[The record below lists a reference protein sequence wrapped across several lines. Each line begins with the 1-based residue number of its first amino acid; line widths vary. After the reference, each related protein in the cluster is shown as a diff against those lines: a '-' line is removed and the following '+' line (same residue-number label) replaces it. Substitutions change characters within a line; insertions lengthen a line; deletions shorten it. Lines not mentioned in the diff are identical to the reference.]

1 MAFPSRLPLRD
12 IPFRYLLDFFSAIQ
26 SLAVILDNSDES
38 VGREVLRALGLIENQ
53 RNYLYDIYRRPI
65 YEALISHRDWKGTV
79 QDLYRVL
86 SSTSQTQALQT
97 LYTFLRENLND
108 RQRIPEGATKANW
121 AILLNSTQYR
131 ISPEISW
138 PLVFMRTYIFPT
150 CSRVQKIVYM
160 VFPFSTA
167 YASDMY
173 QSISNLMNNV
183 IIFAWFLTIAQNA
196 ITIYQ
201 EGRLQYSVTIFIS
214 VSLWTKLYLV
224 NEPLNQLRELFPLG
238 NDEQTLRRADFL
250 YKEIRIALLFVFF
263 FKLALAMFGCALF
276 YAFPDFLLEDL
287 QSKTTQFAL
296 FLFVFELA
304 HNAFYLFTFY
314 RDSNIFRIINDLFPM

>member
-1 MAFPSRLPLRD
+1 MAFPSRLTLSG
-12 IPFRYLLDFFSAIQ
+12 IPFRYLLNFFSAIQ

-38 VGREVLRALGLIENQ
+38 VGREVLRALGLREIQ
-53 RNYLYDIYRRPI
+53 RNYLYDRYRRPI
-65 YEALISHRDWKGTV
+65 YEALIWRRNWKGTV
-79 QDLYRVL
+79 QDFYRVL
-86 SSTSQTQALQT
+86 SSTNQTEALQT
-97 LYTFLRENLND
+97 LYAFLRENLND
-108 RQRIPEGATKANW
+108 RRHVPERATKANW

-138 PLVFMRTYIFPT
+138 PRVFVKTYFFPI
-150 CSRVQKIVYM
+150 CNRVQEIVYM

-173 QSISNLMNNV
+173 RSISNLLNNMN
-183 IIFAWFLTIAQNA
+183 IGILFLTVVQNA
-196 ITIYQ
+196 ITICR
-201 EGRLQYSVTIFIS
+201 EGRLQNSVTIFIS
-214 VSLWTKLYLV
+214 VSLWIKLYLMK
-224 NEPLNQLRELFPLG
+224 EPFNQLREMVPSG
-238 NDEQTLRRADFL
+238 NDEQKLRRADFL

-263 FKLALAMFGCALF
+263 FKLALVMFGCALF

-287 QSKTTQFAL
+287 QSRTTQFAL

-304 HNAFYLFTFY
+304 HNAFYLFAFY